1 MRKQYFPLAQRMV
14 KVVCAPE
21 HINIT
26 EIEDGT
32 NNGEQFI
39 LAVSYWHLMDLDFYA
54 KAKLFFKPFL
64 LILL

>member
-1 MRKQYFPLAQRMV
+1 MNCTRKQYFPLAQRMV

-39 LAVSYWHLMDLDFYA
+39 LAVSCWHLTVNGFG
-54 KAKLFFKPFL
+54 FL
-64 LILL
+64 CKSKIVL